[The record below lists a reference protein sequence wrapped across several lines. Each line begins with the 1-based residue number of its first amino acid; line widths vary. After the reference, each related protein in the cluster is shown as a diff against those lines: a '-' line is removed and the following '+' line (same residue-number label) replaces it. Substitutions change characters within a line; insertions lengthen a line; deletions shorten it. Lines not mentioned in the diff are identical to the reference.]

1 MNFFSIASIIALV
14 ILIICLIGIG
24 ILMQYQN
31 AGMKF
36 PLHPNKCPDLWT
48 LSSDGTT
55 CTSNGGKNTGSI
67 DSNNPVGFGKSGTN
81 YTISPL
87 SSSKATCDKYL
98 LTRKNNV
105 NWDGVSNYNG
115 CT

>member
-1 MNFFSIASIIALV
+1 MNFYSIASIIALV

-31 AGMKF
+31 AGITF

-55 CTSNGGKNTGSI
+55 CISNNKNTGTI
-67 DSNNPVGFGKSGTN
+67 DKSTVGFGQSGSN

-87 SSSKATCDKYL
+87 TSSKATCDKYL
-98 LTRKNNV
+98 LARKNGI
-105 NWDGVSNYNG
+105 NWDGVSNFNG
-115 CT
+115 CS

>member
-1 MNFFSIASIIALV
+1 MNFYSIASIIAFV

-36 PLHPNKCPDLWT
+36 PLHPNQCPDLWT
-48 LSSDGTT
+48 LDPTNNKCVSSTQNIGTLAT
-55 CTSNGGKNTGSI
+55 NSNGFDKDNNNNYKI
-67 DSNNPVGFGKSGTN
+67 D
-81 YTISPL
+81 PL
-87 SSSKATCDKYL
+87 TSAQATCDKHKL
-98 LTRKNNV
+98 ARSKGI

-115 CT
+115 CN